1 LPVYEYECEKCGHV
15 FEEIQSMGDDA
26 LTECVKCGGPVHRLL
41 FAPAIHFKGSGF
53 HNTDYGTKKRP
64 KDSDKSGG
72 ADAGA
77 GAGSSGGS
85 EGSSGGSGGGDGA
98 AATKTKE
105 ATPKDRAARG
115 TGP

>member
-1 LPVYEYECEKCGHV
+1 MPIYEYQCEKCGLS
-15 FEEIQSMGDDA
+15 FEAMQAMSDDA
-26 LTECVKCGGPVHRLL
+26 LTECIECGGPVHRVL

-64 KDSDKSGG
+64 KDDKSGG
-72 ADAGA
+72 GDAGA
-77 GAGSSGGS
+77 NGSSGSS
-85 EGSSGGSGGGDGA
+85 EGASGGASAGDGG
-98 AATKTKE
+98 AATTTKE

>member
-1 LPVYEYECEKCGHV
+1 MPVYEYQCEKCGHT
-15 FEEIQSMGDDA
+15 FDAMQAMSDDA
-26 LTECVKCGGPVHRLL
+26 LTECEKCGGPVFRVL

-64 KDSDKSGG
+64 KDGDKSAAT
-72 ADAGA
+72 ADSGSS
-77 GAGSSGGS
+77 GSSDGSSGGS
-85 EGSSGGSGGGDGA
+85 SSGDGG